1 VAESSLILQAIREQ
15 LRSRGLTYREL
26 AGKLGV
32 SEPTVKRDLSRG
44 GFSLTRLDQI
54 LAVLDMSLSELLSTE
69 RPQILTRL
77 SAAQE
82 QALVTDPKLLVV
94 TYLAVNDWKFA
105 EILAAFRIDENE
117 LISLLLR
124 LDVLRIVDYRPPH
137 RLRKLTARNFT
148 WRRDGP
154 VHAYFLARVVPEF
167 FADRF
172 DAGADDLHF
181 MGGLLSESSRRH
193 VAASM
198 ARLAQEFEELAH
210 RDGRLPLE
218 QIDGCS
224 AVLALRKWEYS
235 EFTKLRR

>member
-1 VAESSLILQAIREQ
+1 MAESSLILQAIREQ

-172 DAGADDLHF
+172 DAGATTPT
-181 MGGLLSESSRRH
+181 
-193 VAASM
+193 AA
-198 ARLAQEFEELAH
+198 R
-210 RDGRLPLE
+210 P
-218 QIDGCS
+218 
-224 AVLALRKWEYS
+224 
-235 EFTKLRR
+235 